1 MSQREFV
8 RYGAQLRILS
18 MALSATLLAGIS
30 VLAAVGPITQAQ
42 AAGTLEEIPFP
53 SNEGLGGTPAPVTD
67 PELGSPRTSARA
79 DEPAPNDPINFPD
92 PVLRAAVGSKIG
104 VNSGTI
110 TYRDLAKLQSLT
122 SKGSGISDLTGLEFA
137 KNLSGL
143 YIDNNEIT
151 SLEPLANLT
160 TLRQLTI
167 SSNPIS
173 DISTLSTLPTLHWL
187 ELNFTDV
194 SSLEPLR
201 SNTALT
207 WLQVA
212 YTSITT
218 LEPLSEVTSL
228 QEIWFQNTEV
238 SDLSPLAGLPRMLT
252 ISAPSARIS
261 DLEPLRGLEKL
272 DTVNVNSNFI
282 SDMSVLEA
290 WPQIRRV
297 GFGNQ
302 TVIGAPAL
310 VPSKAP
316 SYTKV
321 DVADTFSMPFGE
333 RQSVVAEADPTNDGE
348 GAIWRDLAEDTT
360 ELAVSVSKPI
370 VPGGPAFSARVTY
383 PVQSADFTNST
394 PPAAAIDAPYSFI
407 FATTEGYVDP
417 ETSVAPAGY
426 ELSSGEVPGLSLSA
440 AGVLSGTPTQVGNH
454 PIVVRATDRH
464 GNTLEREYIVQVEL
478 TLGEAPQIQTQTLT
492 GGTVGKPYEAQ
503 VRAIGTAP
511 ITFTVTAGTLPAGL
525 KLSDSGRVSGTP
537 STKGTSRVTISA
549 ENSVGTDSKEYRI
562 SVTAPAPACVPARRE
577 PVFADVALTQKFYT
591 EIDWMHCMKYST
603 GTLQAT
609 GKPLYKPMDE
619 LSREAMAAFMFR
631 LEAPKNYTAPTVS
644 PFADMKPGDK
654 FYTEIV
660 WMWEAKLSTGTAQ
673 VSGKPLFKPKESLSR
688 EAMAAFIYRL
698 EAPKDYTAPKVSPMA
713 DMKPGMKFYTEISW
727 MYSEELTT
735 GNKVGNT
742 TEFWPKDKLSR
753 EAMAAFI
760 YRLVTD
766 YRA

>member
-1 MSQREFV
+1 
-8 RYGAQLRILS
+8 
-18 MALSATLLAGIS
+18 MALAATLLAGIAVLSS
-30 VLAAVGPITQAQ
+30 VGPATPAQAVGA
-42 AAGTLEEIPFP
+42 LEEIPFP
-53 SNEGLGGTPAPVTD
+53 SDEGLGGTPDPVTD
-67 PELGSPRTSARA
+67 AELGTRRTNARA
-79 DEPAPNDPINFPD
+79 DEPSPNDPITFPD
-92 PVLRAAVGSKIG
+92 PVLRSAIGSEIG
-104 VNSGTI
+104 VSSGTI
-110 TYRDLAKLQSLT
+110 TYRDLSRLQTLK
-122 SKGSGISDLTGLEFA
+122 SKGSGITDLSGLEFA
-137 KNLSGL
+137 KNLSSL
-143 YIDNNEIT
+143 YVDNNGIS
-151 SLEPLANLT
+151 SLAPLSNLT
-160 TLRQLTI
+160 GLRQLTI
-167 SSNPIS
+167 SNNPIT
-173 DISTLSTLPTLHWL
+173 DISALSSLTTINWL
-187 ELNFTDV
+187 EINFTDV

-201 SNTALT
+201 GNTALA

-228 QEIWFQNTEV
+228 QEIWFQNTEI
-238 SDLSPLAGLPRMLT
+238 SDLAPLAGLSRMLT

-302 TVIGAPAL
+302 TVIGAPVL

-316 SYTKV
+316 SYTKI

-333 RQSVVAEADPTNDGE
+333 RQTVVAEADPTNNGE
-348 GAIWRDLAEDTT
+348 GAIWRDLAEDAT
-360 ELAVSVSKPI
+360 ELAVSVSQPI

-394 PPAAAIDAPYSFI
+394 PPAAATDAPYSFS
-407 FATTEGYVDP
+407 FATTDGYVDP

-440 AGVLSGTPTQVGNH
+440 TGVLSGTPTQVGNH

-464 GNTLEREYIVQVEL
+464 GNTLEREYTVQVEL

-492 GGTVGKPYEAQ
+492 GGTVGTPYTAQ
-503 VRAIGTAP
+503 VRATGTAP

-537 STKGTSRVTISA
+537 STTGTSHVTISA

-562 SVTAPAPACVPARRE
+562 SVAPPAPACVPARRE
-577 PVFADVALTQKFYT
+577 PVFADVAFGQKFYT
-591 EIDWMHCMKYST
+591 EIDWMHCMKLST
-603 GTLQAT
+603 GTPQPPA
-609 GKPLYKPMDE
+609 KPLYKPKDN

-631 LEAPKNYTAPTVS
+631 LEAPKNYTAPKVS
-644 PFADMKPGDK
+644 PFADVKPGDA
-654 FYTEIV
+654 FYAEIV

-673 VSGKPLFKPKESLSR
+673 VTGKPLFKPKDGLSR

-698 EAPKDYTAPKVSPMA
+698 EAPKNYTAPKVSPLA

-727 MYSEELTT
+727 MYSEMLTT
-735 GNKVGNT
+735 GNTVGNT
-742 TEFWPKDKLSR
+742 KEFWPKAKLSR